1 MSLFIFVSVLLCLA
15 QSAFQIFLA
24 VVGNDFIEKC
34 EFLEI
39 LLRHVGLVRLDELDA
54 LSITQW
60 LAPEVISFVG
70 SIIIFIVL
78 RKSSS
83 LIVENLNGVGDGGD
97 SAPTSMQPILPEY
110 EQEFTLEKWKVL
122 MRAGKIISLLVLCA
136 TGALQPSALSVVY
149 YFVFLGAAT
158 WWGCNKQLE
167 K

>member
-1 MSLFIFVSVLLCLA
+1 MTLFIVVSVLLCLT
-15 QSAFQIFLA
+15 QSAFHIFLA

-39 LLRHVGLVRLDELDA
+39 LLRHVGLVRLDKLDA

-60 LAPEVISFVG
+60 VAPEVISFVG
-70 SIIIFIVL
+70 SITIFIVL
-78 RKSSS
+78 RKSST
-83 LIVENLNGVGDGGD
+83 LIVENLNGDGID

-110 EQEFTLEKWKVL
+110 EQEFTLEKWKV
-122 MRAGKIISLLVLCA
+122 MIRAGKIISLLVLCA

>member
-1 MSLFIFVSVLLCLA
+1 MSLFIFVSVLLCVG
-15 QSAFQIFLA
+15 QCAFQIFLA

-54 LSITQW
+54 ISITQW

-70 SIIIFIVL
+70 SITIFIVL
-78 RKSSS
+78 RKSST
-83 LIVENLNGVGDGGD
+83 LIVENLNGDAGD

-110 EQEFTLEKWKVL
+110 EQELTLEKWKVL
-122 MRAGKIISLLVLCA
+122 MRAGKILSLLVLCA